1 VRVVRL
7 FFYVSWAE
15 KASLREKS
23 QSSSSKHDVSETG
36 VCFLVSGT
44 ARMVFLGAKQITEK
58 KEAGWQRREQGL
70 WLLL

>member
-1 VRVVRL
+1 
-7 FFYVSWAE
+7 
-15 KASLREKS
+15 
-23 QSSSSKHDVSETG
+23 